1 MTRGNPRPGQQRMP
15 DRSDEVERL
24 AHKDKAA
31 TTKTSGEIKDVAA
44 DQLPSDARDAAR
56 KAGNGHD
63 ESAASSPAASRTP
76 KRTPKRSPKAGR

>member
-31 TTKTSGEIKDVAA
+31 TTNASGEIRDNAATTRATGEIKDVAA
-44 DQLPSDARDAAR
+44 DQLLSEARDAAR
-56 KAGNGHD
+56 N
-63 ESAASSPAASRTP
+63 SSKPRP
-76 KRTPKRSPKAGR
+76 RTPKRSPKAGK

>member
-31 TTKTSGEIKDVAA
+31 TTNASGEIKDAAA
-44 DQLPSDARDAAR
+44 DQLQAEVRDVARTSKAR
-56 KAGNGHD
+56 
-63 ESAASSPAASRTP
+63 SRTP
-76 KRTPKRSPKAGR
+76 KQALKRSPKAGK

>member
-31 TTKTSGEIKDVAA
+31 TTNASGEIKDVAA
-44 DQLPSDARDAAR
+44 DQLLSEARDAAR
-56 KAGNGHD
+56 N
-63 ESAASSPAASRTP
+63 SSKPRP
-76 KRTPKRSPKAGR
+76 RTPKRSPKAGK